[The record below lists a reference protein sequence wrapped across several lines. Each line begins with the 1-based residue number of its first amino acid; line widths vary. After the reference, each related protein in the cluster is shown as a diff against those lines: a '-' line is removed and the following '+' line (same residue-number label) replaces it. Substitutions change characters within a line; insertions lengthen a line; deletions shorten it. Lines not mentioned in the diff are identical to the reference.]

1 MSDETPTLDEIDTA
15 IIALLTEDGRLSFSK
30 IAKMVGLSRPGVT
43 ERIASLRSR
52 GVIERFT
59 ISVPPQFVRK
69 PLPVYFELRFQPKY
83 VHEAAGQISKHP
95 DIVTVNLMSAK
106 NSLHIHGF
114 FHDIGEVG
122 EFVDEYLVGFD
133 GILEIKTD
141 FLLRRYKMGR
151 V

>member
-1 MSDETPTLDEIDTA
+1 MPYSE
-15 IIALLTEDGRLSFSK
+15 
-30 IAKMVGLSRPGVT
+30 IAKKVGLSRPGVT

-59 ISVPPQFVRK
+59 ISVPPQFIRK
-69 PLPVYFELRFQPKY
+69 PLPVYLELRFQPKY
-83 VHEAAGQISKHP
+83 VHAAAEKISQHP

-114 FHDIGEVG
+114 FHNIGEVG
-122 EFVDEYLVGFD
+122 EFVDEYLVDFE
-133 GILEIKTD
+133 GIIEIETD
-141 FLLRRYKMGR
+141 FLLKRYKMGR

>member
-1 MSDETPTLDEIDTA
+1 MAVETPVLDEIDTA
-15 IIALLTEDGRLSFSK
+15 IIALLSEDGRMSYSE
-30 IAKMVGLSRPGVT
+30 IAKKVGLSRPGVT
-43 ERIASLRSR
+43 ERISSLRTR

-83 VHEAAGQISKHP
+83 VHEAAEAISSHP

-122 EFVDEYLVGFD
+122 EFVDEFLVSFE